1 MKENFVFNTIPEA
14 VEDLRQ
20 GKIIIVVDDEDREN
34 EGDFIM
40 LAEKATPEAVNF
52 MAKHGRGLICVPMT
66 PERLQDL
73 DINFMVR
80 DNTALL
86 GTAFTV
92 SVDYR
97 YGGVSTGISAAA
109 AAWPA
114 SCSAPCTPFSRCTS
128 SSAAFSTASPA
139 SSSACSRP
147 TMSPPS
153 TPSSPKG
160 GSGPENYHLNL
171 CLKSITLHQTRGGN
185 DSWL

>member
-1 MKENFVFNTIPEA
+1 MKEQFVFNTIPEA

-66 PERLQDL
+66 PERLQEL

-80 DNTALL
+80 NNTALL

-97 YGGVSTGISAAA
+97 YGGVTTGISAADRA
-109 AAWPA
+109 ATILAL
-114 SCSAPCTPFSRCTS
+114 T
-128 SSAAFSTASPA
+128 
-139 SSSACSRP
+139 
-147 TMSPPS
+147 
-153 TPSSPKG
+153 
-160 GSGPENYHLNL
+160 
-171 CLKSITLHQTRGGN
+171 
-185 DSWL
+185 